1 MDWAFS
7 VFIYRAFTFFG
18 GALQLSSINL
28 FTSNVQPNPRNKFL
42 VWALSLSLAATKEI
56 DFSFSSSGYL
66 DVSVP
71 RVYPYKTI
79 YSFYSTMLP
88 L

>member
-18 GALQLSSINL
+18 GAFQLSSINL